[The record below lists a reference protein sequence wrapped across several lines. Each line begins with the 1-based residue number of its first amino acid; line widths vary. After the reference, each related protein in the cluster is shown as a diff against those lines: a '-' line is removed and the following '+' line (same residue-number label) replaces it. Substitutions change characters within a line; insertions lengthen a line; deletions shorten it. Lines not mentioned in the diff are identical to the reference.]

1 MRKKAVRQNAGR
13 GGQHARAP
21 QQISQLG
28 MIDPGYNRLS
38 RVVSRMYTPCD
49 IVDKDSV
56 RIHNFI
62 GGEFVPPIGGK
73 YLDNIEPATGQ
84 PYSLVPDSD
93 SRDVERA
100 VDAAEKAF
108 ATWSRTP
115 AAERSSIL
123 LRIAELIDR
132 DLDKFARAESIDT
145 GKPLSLAR
153 GLDIPRA
160 SSNFR
165 FFATAILHTENE
177 AHVTDGLAFNY
188 TLRQPRGIAGL
199 ISPWNLPLYL
209 LSWKIAPAIA
219 VGNTAV
225 AKPSELTPMTALLLA
240 EVCREAGLPAG
251 VLNIVQGTGPNVGSP
266 MTAHPKIG
274 TISFT
279 GGTVTGRKVA
289 EACAPLFKKVS
300 LELGG
305 KNPNIIF
312 ADADLDAAIA
322 GSVRSSFANQG
333 QVCLCGSRVFVE
345 RPAYAE
351 FVRQFIE
358 KASQLRVGDPLETGT
373 DQGAIVSK
381 TQLDKVKFYVDLA
394 RQEGGEIALGGS
406 APVPPNDRCKNGY
419 FFPPTV
425 ITGLPVA
432 CRVNREEIFGPVIT
446 ITPFDREDEV
456 IGYANDTEYG
466 LASSVWTQ
474 NLNRAHRMAEQI
486 HSGTVW
492 VNCWLVRDLR
502 VPFGGMKQSGV
513 GREGGEEALRFFT
526 EPKNVCIAKN

>member
-1 MRKKAVRQNAGR
+1 MEATKTV
-13 GGQHARAP
+13 
-21 QQISQLG
+21 QI
-28 MIDPGYNRLS
+28 R
-38 RVVSRMYTPCD
+38 
-49 IVDKDSV
+49 
-56 RIHNFI
+56 NFI
-62 GGEFVPPIGGK
+62 DGQFVEPVGKK
-73 YLDNIEPATGQ
+73 YLDNIEPATGK
-84 PYSLVPDSD
+84 PYSQVADSD
-93 SRDVERA
+93 ARDVDLA
-100 VDAAEKAF
+100 VAAAEKAF
-108 ATWSRTP
+108 PAWSRTP
-115 AAERSSIL
+115 AADRSSIL
-123 LRIAELIDR
+123 LRIADLIER
-132 DLDKFARAESIDT
+132 DLEKFARAESIDT

-153 GLDIPRA
+153 SLDIPRA
-160 SSNFR
+160 ASNFR

-177 AHVTDGLAFNY
+177 AHVTDGVAFNY
-188 TLRQPRGIAGL
+188 TLRQPRGIVGL

-219 VGNTAV
+219 CGNTAI
-225 AKPSELTPMTALLLA
+225 AKPSELTPMTAYLLCEICA
-240 EVCREAGLPAG
+240 EAGLPNG
-251 VLNIVQGTGPNVGSP
+251 VLNVVHGTGPNVGSAI
-266 MTAHPKIG
+266 TAHPKIG

-289 EACAPLFKKVS
+289 ETCAPMFKKVS

-312 ADADLDAAIA
+312 ADADQDAAIA
-322 GSVRSSFANQG
+322 GSLRSSFANQG

-345 RPAYAE
+345 RSAYKD
-351 FVRQFIE
+351 FVDRFVE
-358 KASQLRVGDPLETGT
+358 KASQLRLGDPLETTT

-394 RQEGGEIALGGS
+394 QQEGGKIALGGS
-406 APVPPNDRCKNGY
+406 APEPPNERCEAGY

-425 ITGLPVA
+425 ITDLPVS

-446 ITPFDREDEV
+446 ITPFDNEEEV
-456 IGYANDTEYG
+456 IGYANDTDYG

-474 NLNRAHRMAEQI
+474 NLSRAHRVAEQI
-486 HSGTVW
+486 HTGTVW

-526 EPKNVCIAKN
+526 EPKNVCIAK